1 MVCILFLS
9 SCQNIYALII
19 TFSFNSHLTNM
30 KSLAAV
36 VVLIIIHS
44 CLFGQSYS
52 KIHSKAILID
62 THNDVLSSA
71 SMKGWD
77 FASDLKGKT
86 HSDLDRLM
94 KGGVDVQVFAI
105 FCNETFGKGMAFT
118 YANRE
123 IDSLYSIVA
132 RNPDK
137 MMMVNDPA
145 SLKKAIKHK
154 KLGAMMGVEGGHMI
168 EDDISKL
175 DSFYKRGVRYMT
187 LTWNNSTSW
196 ASSARDETL
205 HPDSQHNGLSQF
217 GMQVVARM
225 NLLGMLVDLSHVGEQ
240 TFNAAINVST
250 KPVLVSHSCVY
261 SLCHHSRNLKDDQI
275 LAVGKNGGVIDINF
289 YSGFIDSN
297 YLGKMANMRKAHQV
311 EVDSLT
317 KLKLPDY
324 SIAEWL
330 TATYPREA
338 ASLRPTIQQLVDHI
352 DYVVKL
358 VGINHV
364 GIGSDFDGIE
374 SAPQELDD
382 VTAYPLVT
390 KELLRR
396 RYRKRDIKK
405 ILGGNFMRVFR
416 ANQR

>member
-1 MVCILFLS
+1 
-9 SCQNIYALII
+9 
-19 TFSFNSHLTNM
+19 M
-30 KSLAAV
+30 KSFPAIFAF
-36 VVLIIIHS
+36 IIVHFG
-44 CLFGQSYS
+44 LFAQSYT

-71 SMKGWD
+71 SMKGMD
-77 FASDLKGKT
+77 FASNLKGNT
-86 HSDLDRLM
+86 HSDLDRLI

-105 FCNETFGKGMAFT
+105 FCNETFGKGTAFS

-132 RNPDK
+132 RSGNK

-145 SLKKAIKHK
+145 SLKMAIKQK

-225 NLLGMLVDLSHVGEQ
+225 NQLGMLVDLSHVGEQ
-240 TFNAAINVST
+240 TFNAAITIST

-261 SLCHHSRNLKDDQI
+261 ELCHHFRNLKDDQI
-275 LAVGKNGGVIDINF
+275 RAIGRNDGVIDINF
-289 YSGFIDSN
+289 YSGFVDSN
-297 YLGKMANMRKAHQV
+297 YATRMLNMRTRHQA

-317 KLKLPDY
+317 RLKLPEY

-330 TATYPREA
+330 TSTYPAEA

-358 VGINHV
+358 IGINHV

-374 SAPQELDD
+374 SAPQQLDD
-382 VTAYPLVT
+382 VTGYPLVT

-396 RYRKRDIKK
+396 GYSKRDIKK
-405 ILGGNFMRVFR
+405 ILGGNFMRVFK
-416 ANQR
+416 ANQS

>member
-1 MVCILFLS
+1 MKSLS
-9 SCQNIYALII
+9 SVVALII
-19 TFSFNSHLTNM
+19 LHSF
-30 KSLAAV
+30 
-36 VVLIIIHS
+36 
-44 CLFGQSYS
+44 LFGQSYT
-52 KIHSKAILID
+52 KVHSKAVLID

-71 SMKGWD
+71 SMKGLD

-86 HSDLDRLM
+86 HSDLGRLI

-105 FCNETFGKGMAFT
+105 FCNETFGKGMAFN

-137 MMMVNDPA
+137 MMMVNNPA

-168 EDDISKL
+168 EDDLSKL

-205 HPDSQHNGLSQF
+205 HPDSQFNGLSQF

-225 NLLGMLVDLSHVGEQ
+225 NQLGMLVDLSHVGEQ
-240 TFNAAINVST
+240 TFNAAIRVST

-261 SLCHHSRNLKDDQI
+261 ALCHHFRNLKDDQI

-297 YLGKMANMRKAHQV
+297 FATGMISMRAKHQA

-330 TATYPREA
+330 TATYPQEA
-338 ASLRPTIQQLVDHI
+338 VSLRPTIQQLVDHI
-352 DYVVKL
+352 DYVIKL
-358 VGINHV
+358 IGVNHV

-374 SAPQELDD
+374 SAPRELDD
-382 VTAYPLVT
+382 VTGYPLVT

-396 RYRKRDIKK
+396 RYSKRDIKK

>member
-1 MVCILFLS
+1 
-9 SCQNIYALII
+9 
-19 TFSFNSHLTNM
+19 M
-30 KSLAAV
+30 KSLPAF
-36 VVLIIIHS
+36 VVLIFVHS

-52 KIHSKAILID
+52 KIHSKAVLID

-71 SMKGWD
+71 SMKGLD

-86 HSDLDRLM
+86 HSDLGRLI

-105 FCNETFGKGMAFT
+105 FCNETFGKGTAFN

-132 RNPDK
+132 RNTDK
-137 MMMVNDPA
+137 MMMVNNPA
-145 SLKKAIKHK
+145 SLRKAIRSK

-175 DSFYKRGVRYMT
+175 DSFYKRGVRYLT

-225 NLLGMLVDLSHVGEQ
+225 NHLGMLVDLSHVGEQ
-240 TFNAAINVST
+240 TFNAAISVST

-261 SLCHHSRNLKDDQI
+261 ALCHHFRNLKDDQI
-275 LAVGKNGGVIDINF
+275 LAVGRNGGVIDINF
-289 YSGFIDSN
+289 YSGFVDSN
-297 YLGKMANMRKAHQV
+297 FATGMISMRAKHQA

-317 KLKLPDY
+317 RLKLPDY

-330 TATYPREA
+330 TATYPQEA

-358 VGINHV
+358 IGVNHV

-374 SAPQELDD
+374 SAPRELDD
-382 VTAYPLVT
+382 VTGYPLVT

-396 RYRKRDIKK
+396 GYSKRDIKK
-405 ILGGNFMRVFR
+405 ILGGNFMRVFK